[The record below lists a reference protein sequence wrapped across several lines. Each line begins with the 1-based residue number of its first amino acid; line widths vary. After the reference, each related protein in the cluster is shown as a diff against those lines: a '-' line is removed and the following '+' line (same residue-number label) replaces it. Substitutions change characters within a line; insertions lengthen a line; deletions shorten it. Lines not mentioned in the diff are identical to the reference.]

1 MAVKFT
7 KPEIN
12 VREKLAELDK
22 PSGIA
27 GEAMLRAETP
37 QEQFNLIGAGRK
49 NMIINGAM
57 QVAQRGTVTGINTA
71 TANYGAADR
80 HAFYVNGNGATF
92 TSSQEASGP
101 PGFTK
106 TTLIDCTTANSSALT
121 GNQEIKTQYAIEAYD
136 LCGVGFGTTSAQ
148 PLTISFWCKT
158 NQTGNFVLWFYR
170 QDGTRTTSIPVPV
183 HSANTWE
190 YKTVTIQ
197 PDTSNTVAIDNTAGM
212 YVSMILNTG
221 PGYTSGTSPNGN
233 WETIVTV
240 NRHVG
245 CTFTIGNSTSDY
257 FEYTGLQVETGKVA
271 TPFEHRSYGEELAL
285 CERYYQ
291 KSYDKDAYVTGST
304 SLSSV
309 GAVDHYGSSDATN
322 VLAQVYFRTQMRDAP
337 TVTTYD
343 PNSSNGGNAYSGRA
357 YINSNSGSAS
367 YNTTTNNIG
376 TTSFRSYVPR
386 NGAAWA
392 AHRLIFQWQADAEL

>member
-27 GEAMLRAETP
+27 GEAMLRAETTA
-37 QEQFNLIGAGRK
+37 EQQALIGVGRR
-49 NMIINGAM
+49 NLLINGSM
-57 QVAQRGTVTGINTA
+57 QVSQRGTS
-71 TANYGAADR
+71 
-80 HAFYVNGNGATF
+80 F
-92 TSSQEASGP
+92 TSVSSGARHIDQYYFEKSGSWAGNIEQVSDGPGGTLTKSMKVTTTTPHTPGSSDYCQINHVVEGQNLAHIGLGTASCKP
-101 PGFTK
+101 M
-106 TTLIDCTTANSSALT
+106 TL
-121 GNQEIKTQYAIEAYD
+121 
-136 LCGVGFGTTSAQ
+136 
-148 PLTISFWCKT
+148 SFWVKSSLT
-158 NQTGNFVLWFYR
+158 STMSVQLSNN
-170 QDGTRTTSIPVPV
+170 GTRTISLQ
-183 HSANTWE
+183 
-190 YKTVTIQ
+190 Y
-197 PDTSNTVAIDNTAGM
+197 NTVAGQWTYHSFLIPPITDGTWPGGNVRSLEFRWGM
-212 YVSMILNTG
+212 
-221 PGYTSGTSPNGN
+221 GYGSTWNGLATSGQ
-233 WETIVTV
+233 WK
-240 NRHVG
+240 
-245 CTFTIGNSTSDY
+245 ST
-257 FEYTGLQVETGKVA
+257 TGYAGFAAYADNAMMSTDNATWQISQIQLEVGKVA

>member
-1 MAVKFT
+1 MAVKIT

-27 GEAMLRAETP
+27 GEEMLRAETP
-37 QEQFNLIGAGRK
+37 QEQFNLISAGRR
-49 NMIINGAM
+49 NMIINGDM
-57 QVAQRGTVTGINTA
+57 QVSQRGTVTGINSA
-71 TANYGAADR
+71 TTNYGATDR

-92 TSSQEASGP
+92 TSSQEESGP

-121 GNQEIKTQYAIEAYD
+121 ATQEIKTEYAIEAYD
-136 LCGVGFGTTSAQ
+136 ISGVGFGTTSAQ

-158 NQTGNFVLWFYR
+158 NQTGNFVLWVFR
-170 QDGTRTTSIPVPV
+170 PDGTRNTSIPVPV

-197 PDTSNTVAIDNTAGM
+197 PDTSNTVAIDNSVGM

-221 PGYTSGTSPNGN
+221 SGYTSGTSPNGN
-233 WETIVTV
+233 WETIVTA
-240 NRHVG
+240 NRYVG

-271 TPFEHRSYGEELAL
+271 TPFEHRSYGQELAL
-285 CERYYQ
+285 CQRYY
-291 KSYDKDAYVTGST
+291 YRIG
-304 SLSSV
+304 
-309 GAVDHYGSSDATN
+309 
-322 VLAQVYFRTQMRDAP
+322 
-337 TVTTYD
+337 
-343 PNSSNGGNAYSGRA
+343 
-357 YINSNSGSAS
+357 SGSADDILGMGG
-367 YNTTTNNIG
+367 NLGTTTAYFSGTYPVEMRTTPTITVNNFAHFRCHTPNG
-376 TTSFRSYVPR
+376 SGLVPTAFSATSENSNQRWYVNFTLPSAQPA
-386 NGAAWA
+386 GAANLCMCSNNA
-392 AHRLIFQWQADAEL
+392 GDFGIVSMNAEL

>member
-37 QEQFNLIGAGRK
+37 QEQFNLIGAGRR
-49 NMIINGAM
+49 NLIINGDM
-57 QVAQRGTVTGINTA
+57 RVAQRGTVTGINSA
-71 TANYGAADR
+71 TANYGGPDR

-101 PGFTK
+101 PGFTN

-121 GNQEIKTQYAIEAYD
+121 STQEIKTQYTIEAYD
-136 LCGVGFGTTSAQ
+136 ISGVGFGTASAQ

-170 QDGTRTTSIPVPV
+170 EDGTRTTSIPIPV

-221 PGYTSGTSPNGN
+221 PGYTSGTSPNGA
-233 WETIVTV
+233 WETIVTA

-245 CTFTIGNSTSDY
+245 CTLTIGNSTSDY
-257 FEYTGLQVETGKVA
+257 FEYTGLQVEIGKVA

-285 CERYYQ
+285 CQRYYHRITN
-291 KSYDKDAYVTGST
+291 SYAVNQNLCMGVVADTDDVFGVIDMPVTMRTPPSVTASAAASFRVTTVFGS
-304 SLSSV
+304 
-309 GAVDHYGSSDATN
+309 GSSQNCSQLVAGYDG
-322 VLAQVYFRTQMRDAP
+322 
-337 TVTTYD
+337 VTHVTIKARG
-343 PNSSNGGNAYSGRA
+343 NGGGFTAGQAKLIGFNETVGLA
-357 YINSNSGSAS
+357 YIE
-367 YNTTTNNIG
+367 
-376 TTSFRSYVPR
+376 F
-386 NGAAWA
+386 
-392 AHRLIFQWQADAEL
+392 DAEL

>member
-27 GEAMLRAETP
+27 GEAMLRAETVA
-37 QEQFNLIGAGRK
+37 EQQALIGVGRR
-49 NMIINGAM
+49 NILINGDF
-57 QVAQRGTVTGINTA
+57 QVSQRGNYSSASNLVESTYFVDRWRTRNSSSMTATKTHSTRKVALNQTSAGTGSIRIDQKIEIIDNEQYTDKYMTLSADIKSNDSNARIAVYHQGWDPNNTQHSGSGGWERLTLTFWTGTLVTGNEFSIQI
-71 TANYGAADR
+71 G
-80 HAFYVNGNGATF
+80 
-92 TSSQEASGP
+92 
-101 PGFTK
+101 
-106 TTLIDCTTANSSALT
+106 IDGDSSANVSIAT
-121 GNQEIKTQYAIEAYD
+121 GAYIEIKNVQLE
-136 LCGVGFGTTSAQ
+136 L
-148 PLTISFWCKT
+148 
-158 NQTGNFVLWFYR
+158 
-170 QDGTRTTSIPVPV
+170 
-183 HSANTWE
+183 
-190 YKTVTIQ
+190 
-197 PDTSNTVAIDNTAGM
+197 
-212 YVSMILNTG
+212 
-221 PGYTSGTSPNGN
+221 
-233 WETIVTV
+233 
-240 NRHVG
+240 
-245 CTFTIGNSTSDY
+245 
-257 FEYTGLQVETGKVA
+257 GKVA